1 MRDRIEMSAD
11 GLLIVLKKYSFLKKK
26 MAFPSSKQIRK
37 QCYDVKH

>member
-11 GLLIVLKKYSFLKKK
+11 GLLIVLKNTQFFFKK
-26 MAFPSSKQIRK
+26 MAFPFSKQIRK